1 MTQPEGQT
9 ARDVFPE
16 DEGIPEVAQDD
27 SPTQERAEDPQFAPL
42 PGERANASADFGT
55 TALEQS
61 EGESLDGRLA
71 RELPDDA
78 PDVRPAEDP
87 DRAVGQLEQDTS
99 TTPDTDSGTNRTAD
113 DVEATADPSVGG
125 EGPGAGR
132 HARHRRLTPRARSP
146 PGEAPRVPSGGRV
159 GVSRSRLST
168 FGNAV
173 QQAAAVRPGPVSR
186 PSTRSTTCE
195 PGATSP
201 RTAQR

>member
-9 ARDVFPE
+9 ARDVFTE
-16 DEGIPEVAQDD
+16 DEGVPETAQDD

-42 PGERANASADFGT
+42 PGERANASVDFGT

-61 EGESLDGRLA
+61 EGESLEGRLA

-113 DVEATADPSVGG
+113 DVEATADPAVGG
-125 EGPGAGR
+125 EGPEQGAMHVTDG
-132 HARHRRLTPRARSP
+132 
-146 PGEAPRVPSGGRV
+146 
-159 GVSRSRLST
+159 
-168 FGNAV
+168 
-173 QQAAAVRPGPVSR
+173 
-186 PSTRSTTCE
+186 
-195 PGATSP
+195 
-201 RTAQR
+201 